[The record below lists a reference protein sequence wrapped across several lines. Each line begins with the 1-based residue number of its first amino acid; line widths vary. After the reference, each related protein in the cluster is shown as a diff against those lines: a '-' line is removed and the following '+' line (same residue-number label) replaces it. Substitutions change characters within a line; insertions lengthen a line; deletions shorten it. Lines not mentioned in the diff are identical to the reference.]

1 MGNGCGS
8 VRTSNQ
14 VEAPVKNNTDEVG
27 VTLLQQRMVH
37 KGKARAMVKPV
48 GISEHVPPP
57 PKAPEGCYRRSKSII
72 SKYNALSPKHEARK
86 NVAKSGQQ
94 SLFQGQ
100 VNTEQLFSAWLG
112 WGPVPRSPSFEALHT
127 NFPGSCPS
135 TVMFNR
141 VQRILT
147 EHGVS
152 KDNTIYGQSICPD
165 EINNQKGGLPDRL
178 KDMFGEVFPM
188 GGISGTPFVGKTGFK
203 AFSSHAPDNGNVFVL
218 YGPHIAISEQG
229 EVGKY
234 LRTGQCKEST
244 ACGALIAAYNSCCAG
259 RHGDEHFDPMD
270 MQQSWLREHMAP
282 FAEDIASAPD
292 PIAALMIYSFELV
305 HQKMME
311 IVNTDFG
318 TGKLILLGGLQIN
331 MSEECEDHFCPF
343 KFEVLSAG
351 QPPVDLMDKTFCNAQ
366 LTAEIGD
373 TLTQTGR
380 DWATSL
386 SDLSSQD
393 GATDVE
399 VRKSV
404 AKLGLQNQL
413 ASDIF
418 GHHHFF
424 SWLGFSPNTGS
435 RCERSLH
442 QNFPGS
448 FPGSVVYSRAL
459 RSLKQCDLDEVNTL
473 YGQSICPDEIN
484 NQPGTIA
491 HMFIEHYGKF
501 FPLGGIGAAPFVG
514 KTGFGAFSAHVPKDG
529 NIFIMYGPHIG
540 VAESGEVGK
549 YLRQGQDDEST
560 ACGALVAAYNSCCAG
575 KHGKAHECDLDLQQ
589 NWLRAALLPY
599 TEDIT
604 RTNNPMAAL
613 AMHSYEVVHEKMMSI
628 VNTNFGSGKLV
639 LLGGVQINT
648 PSGFEDHFCPL
659 SFQVLQAGQ
668 QAVDLMSTFSLSELV
683 DDMRTHTMS
692 EHCMRHP
699 DDLAV

>member
-1 MGNGCGS
+1 MPDRN
-8 VRTSNQ
+8 
-14 VEAPVKNNTDEVG
+14 
-27 VTLLQQRMVH
+27 
-37 KGKARAMVKPV
+37 
-48 GISEHVPPP
+48 
-57 PKAPEGCYRRSKSII
+57 KSII
-72 SKYNALSPKHEARK
+72 WKYKTLSPQHEARK
-86 NVAKSGQQ
+86 NVAKYGQQ

-135 TVMFNR
+135 TLIFSR
-141 VQRILT
+141 VQRILA
-147 EHGVS
+147 EQGVRT
-152 KDNTIYGQSICPD
+152 DNTLYGQSICPD
-165 EINNQKGGLPDRL
+165 EINNEKGGLADRF
-178 KDMFGEVFPM
+178 KDMFGEVFPL

-203 AFSSHAPDNGNVFVL
+203 AFSSHAPDDGNVFVL
-218 YGPHIAISEQG
+218 YGPHIAISEVG

-234 LRTGQCKEST
+234 LRVGQSKEST

-259 RHGDEHFDPMD
+259 EHGDEHVDSMD
-270 MQQSWLREHMAP
+270 MQQSWLREQMAP
-282 FAEDIASAPD
+282 FAGDIARAPD

-331 MSEECEDHFCPF
+331 MSEGCEDHFCPF

-351 QPPVDLMDKTFCNAQ
+351 KPPVDLMDMTFCSAQ
-366 LTAEIGD
+366 LTAEVGD
-373 TLTQTGR
+373 TISGISRQETPS
-380 DWATSL
+380 DWVNSL
-386 SDLSSQD
+386 SGPSRQE
-393 GATDVE
+393 GATDAE
-399 VRKSV
+399 VRMSV
-404 AKLGLQNQL
+404 AKLGLQSQVASHALGHQL
-413 ASDIF
+413 
-418 GHHHFF
+418 FF
-424 SWLGFSPNTGS
+424 SWLGFSPNTGT
-435 RCERSLH
+435 RCERSLNR
-442 QNFPGS
+442 NFPGTL
-448 FPGSVVYSRAL
+448 PGSVVYSRVQ
-459 RSLKQCDLDEVNTL
+459 RSLNRLDLDEANTL

-491 HMFIEHYGKF
+491 HLFIQHFGKF

-549 YLRQGQDDEST
+549 YLRQGQDQEST
-560 ACGALVAAYNSCCAG
+560 ACGALIAAYNSCCAG
-575 KHGKAHECDLDLQQ
+575 KHGKAHEDSLDLQQ
-589 NWLRAALLPY
+589 NWLRAALLPHTDDISR
-599 TEDIT
+599 TE
-604 RTNNPMAAL
+604 NPMAAL

-659 SFQVLQAGQ
+659 NFQILQEGQ
-668 QAVDLMSTFSLSELV
+668 PAEDLMSTFSLSELV
-683 DDMRTHTMS
+683 NDMRQHTMGDYG
-692 EHCMRHP
+692 CRH
-699 DDLAV
+699 LLSKHNMSM